1 MQRWIVLR
9 IDTDEPKVI
18 ASYADEEQA
27 DKTCETLTNENKGR
41 AYLVVD
47 SEVVSEDAYLY

>member
-9 IDTDEPKVI
+9 TDTDVPKVI
-18 ASYADEEQA
+18 ASYADKEQA

-41 AYLVVD
+41 VYTVVD
-47 SEVVSEDAYLY
+47 GDVVDERGYLY

>member
-18 ASYADEEQA
+18 ASYADKEQA
-27 DKTCETLTNENKGR
+27 EKVYDTLMRENENR
-41 AYLVVD
+41 TYTVVD
-47 SEVVSEDAYLY
+47 GEEVNKTTYLY